1 MSRAP
6 VLLFA
11 CQGVDQAA
19 WLAALRRADPG
30 LEVRVWPAVGD
41 PAEIDYALLWKQPPG
56 LLDGMSGLK
65 AIFSMGAGVDNVL
78 LDASL
83 PAHIPL
89 VRMVDPSLVAGMVE
103 FVVMQVLHYH
113 RSMPAYRQQQEVLHW
128 QPLPQR
134 LASERRV
141 GLLGLGEL
149 GAASARALTGFGFDV
164 LGWSRGPKALPG
176 VRCFHGADGL
186 RALLAQTEI
195 LVCLLPLTPD
205 TSGILNRKTLSHLPH
220 GAYLINAAR
229 GAHLVEADLLP
240 LLEEG
245 RLAAATLDVFAVEPL
260 PADHP
265 FWTHPAITILPHA
278 AAQTLPQTA
287 APIITANIARHRQ
300 GQGLSHVV
308 DRGRGY

>member
-19 WLAALRRADPG
+19 WLAALHRADPG
-30 LEVRVWPAVGD
+30 LDIRVWPSVGD

-56 LLDGMSGLK
+56 LLDGMVGLK

-113 RSMPAYRQQQEVLHW
+113 RSMPAYRAQQEVLHW
-128 QPLPQR
+128 QMLPQS

-149 GAASARALTGFGFDV
+149 GAASARALSGFGFDV
-164 LGWSRGPKALPG
+164 LGWSRGPKTLPG
-176 VRCFHGADGL
+176 VRCFQGADGL
-186 RALLAQTEI
+186 RDMLAQTDI

-205 TSGILNRKTLSHLPH
+205 TRGILNRETLSHLPH

-265 FWTHPAITILPHA
+265 FWTHPFITILPHA

-287 APIITANIARHRQ
+287 APIITANIARHRA
-300 GQGLSHVV
+300 GQGLAHVV

>member
-19 WLAALRRADPG
+19 WLAALHRADPG
-30 LEVRVWPAVGD
+30 LDIRVWPSVGD

-56 LLDGMSGLK
+56 LLDGMVGLK

-113 RSMPAYRQQQEVLHW
+113 RSMPAYRAQQEARHW

-176 VRCFHGADGL
+176 VRCFQGADGL
-186 RALLAQTEI
+186 RDMLAQTDI
-195 LVCLLPLTPD
+195 LVCLLPLTPE
-205 TSGILNRKTLSHLPH
+205 TRGILNRETLSHLPH

-245 RLAAATLDVFAVEPL
+245 RLAAATLDVFTLEPL

-265 FWTHPAITILPHA
+265 FWTHPSITILPHA

-300 GQGLSHVV
+300 GRGLAHVV